1 MNDPFGM
8 DSALEQ
14 ELGKNA
20 AAKTLYEAMEPETRE
35 RFRRRVAAARTR
47 EELRDALNSF
57 VGFQRGHGPYQL

>member
-35 RFRRRVAAARTR
+35 RFRRRPIARR
-47 EELRDALNSF
+47 S
-57 VGFQRGHGPYQL
+57 

>member
-20 AAKTLYEAMEPETRE
+20 AAKTLYEAMEPEARE